1 VTATRT
7 MRVDARR
14 NYDRLLDAASSAF
27 FERGVGVPLE
37 EVARRAGVGIGTLYR
52 HFPTRDAIIEAVYR
66 HEVEQLCDSVEALLL
81 ERPPGDALELWLH
94 EFLDYVAAKRGMAEA
109 LKSMVGADSELFA
122 EARCRVSNAIE
133 QLVAAGVAAGTIRDD
148 VSPPDLLWAVS
159 GICVATDRDDWR
171 EYADRMV
178 ALLMDGMRYGAPATT
193 EPARPRRAT
202 RSR

>member
-1 VTATRT
+1 

-14 NYDRLLDAASSAF
+14 NYDRLVDAASAAF

-66 HEVEQLCDSVEALLL
+66 HEVERLCDSAETLLQ
-81 ERPPGDALELWLH
+81 ERSAGDALELWLH
-94 EFLDYVAAKRGMAEA
+94 EFVDYVAAKRGMAEA

-122 EARCRVSNAIE
+122 DTRLRINNAIE
-133 QLVAAGVAAGTIRDD
+133 RLVAAGVAAGTIRDD

-159 GICVATDRDDWR
+159 GICFATDRDDWR
-171 EYADRMV
+171 EYAERLV
-178 ALLMDGMRYGAPATT
+178 ALIMDGMRYGAPSTT
-193 EPARPRRAT
+193 EPVRRRRPA